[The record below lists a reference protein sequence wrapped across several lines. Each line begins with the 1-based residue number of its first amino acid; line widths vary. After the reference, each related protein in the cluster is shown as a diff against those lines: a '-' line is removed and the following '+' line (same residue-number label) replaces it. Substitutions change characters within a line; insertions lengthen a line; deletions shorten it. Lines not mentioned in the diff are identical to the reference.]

1 MTALDN
7 RLYLVAFAAAV
18 YIYSVRQGYIS
29 SVIPEMPMFNS
40 DGSPGLGFAA
50 VAASV

>member
-1 MTALDN
+1 MTADN
-7 RLYLVAFAAAV
+7 RLYFVALAAAV

-29 SVIPEMPMFNS
+29 SVIPDMPMFNS